1 MTRGLAGDF
10 TVQELVF
17 PDELQRRFEQQA
29 EVNGQI
35 RQQAAAFLQ
44 PDQVE
49 ALGLMQASNLST
61 QKRNVL
67 RLLRKF

>member
-1 MTRGLAGDF
+1 MTLGLAGDL
-10 TVQELVF
+10 TVRALVF

-29 EVNGQI
+29 EVNSQI
-35 RQQAAAFLQ
+35 RQKAAAFLA

-49 ALGLMQASNLST
+49 TLGLMQASNLST

-67 RLLRKF
+67 RLLRKL